1 VNPRARRKII
11 RCVWSERKI
20 IPSGTVTPGVPRFSS
35 SRVLALDVGR
45 RRIGL
50 AISDVSRTLA
60 RPLATLKIGG
70 GEAVALVAR
79 EIERLS
85 LEEDGLSEIV
95 VGMPVHLDGSPGE
108 QTAYVGA
115 FVAELRTR
123 TSIPIA
129 LEDERL
135 TSREA
140 ESRLALREPDWRKR
154 KGRLDAAAAAV
165 ILQDYLDRA
174 IR

>member
-1 VNPRARRKII
+1 MNPRARRKII
-11 RCVWSERKI
+11 RCGWAEEKI
-20 IPSGTVTPGVPRFSS
+20 IPFDKVTTAGSEFSS
-35 SRVLALDVGR
+35 ARVLALDVGR
-45 RRIGL
+45 RRVGL
-50 AISDVSRTLA
+50 AISDRSRTLA
-60 RPLATLKIGG
+60 RPLTTLLVGRE
-70 GEAVALVAR
+70 EAVALVAR

-85 LEEDGLSEIV
+85 SEDDGLGEIV
-95 VGMPVHLDGSPGE
+95 VGMPVHLDGTPSE
-108 QTAYVGA
+108 ETAFVTA

-140 ESRLALREPDWRKR
+140 ESRLALGERDWRKR
-154 KGRLDAAAAAV
+154 KERLDAAAAAV

-174 IR
+174 VH